1 MFRSISVLC
10 IFVSAGTSLNF
21 QQERWGSK
29 NKSLTGLPNT
39 QLIIARIALY
49 SWSFLSKQYQ
59 SFLCTR
65 TIEDKEHA
73 WDTGSLFSASSNSAK
88 HVSTSGLGLRQY
100 VIVAELSKDCQTFLR
115 CPLDSSRST
124 HRVVLP
130 QEPDTLGS
138 CQRTIN
144 TLKLYRQAWI
154 LLCSSPTG
162 VVKPH
167 AVSRWARKAG
177 PCMLSATYMD
187 LDNITPWASVK
198 NWVAHVNSKRKE

>member
-88 HVSTSGLGLRQY
+88 HVSTSGLGLRQCHCGRTEQRLPNLPQVPFRLFKVY
-100 VIVAELSKDCQTFLR
+100 TSGNTSSRARHTRILSKDNQHLEAVQTSMDFIMFLSHW
-115 CPLDSSRST
+115 SSEATCS
-124 HRVVLP
+124 VQVG
-130 QEPDTLGS
+130 QEGWTLYAI
-138 CQRTIN
+138 CY
-144 TLKLYRQAWI
+144 L
-154 LLCSSPTG
+154 
-162 VVKPH
+162 H
-167 AVSRWARKAG
+167 G
-177 PCMLSATYMD
+177 P
-187 LDNITPWASVK
+187 W
-198 NWVAHVNSKRKE
+198 